1 MNTTPPQV
9 SIVSTSTISTST
21 NTHRPRV
28 DHEKVSDTLEN
39 GFKKMDKM
47 YTNGELRVFGDNSDS
62 IFEELNL
69 IHGKQIALAIEHIA
83 LENLPDEEI
92 SLSKETTEDSEE
104 NFKRNSERFAKK
116 EQDLNNLMN
125 NLNNLMVKLED
136 FGQSM
141 NIKRET

>member
-9 SIVSTSTISTST
+9 STISTSTTSTST
-21 NTHRPRV
+21 NTHHPRV
-28 DHEKVSDTLEN
+28 EHENVSDILEN

-62 IFEELNL
+62 IFEELDL
-69 IHGKQIALAIEHIA
+69 IRRKQIALAIEHIA

-92 SLSKETTEDSEE
+92 SLSRETTEDSEE

-125 NLNNLMVKLED
+125 NLNNLMVKILD
-136 FGQSM
+136 
-141 NIKRET
+141 NP